1 MRISEWMDDY
11 RDDTVELRGP
21 VRGDLERMRA
31 LTHEKIGAAKPDR
44 RPKKKK
50 QIFGL
55 LLAAALTAAL
65 AGGAA
70 AVIYRLNASDYLGET
85 VLGHSAEPD
94 AAAQLDE
101 IGTTEFGL
109 EKDTQNETALPSVT
123 SNGITLTPL
132 AAIYDGHEFY
142 FRFRFVTPENLI
154 LPTLG
159 ENEFFQLSDG
169 GNAAGL
175 DFACQGAGWME
186 ENSVFTRVDDHTLE
200 YTGNY
205 TFTDCTA
212 LESVRIEGLWRQN
225 ADKGYTQ
232 VFAGE
237 WTLSLSGLKQ
247 KYLLFD
253 AEGKQFQLYVK
264 PVENNLVEDDWPGGN
279 VTMTLTSD
287 LELTPLGIYC
297 DYDEYPPELAG
308 GEDAVFRLRSF
319 GALCKIY
326 YTDGTEGEVPYDLSR
341 VKKVVVWDQLELFA
355 P

>member
-11 RDDTVELRGP
+11 RDDTIELHGP
-21 VRGDLERMRA
+21 VRVDLERVRA
-31 LTHEKIGAAKPDR
+31 LTHEKIGAVKPKQRPR
-44 RPKKKK
+44 RRER
-50 QIFGL
+50 FLGL

-70 AVIYRLNASDYLGET
+70 AVVHHLNASDYLSEA
-85 VLGHSAEPD
+85 VLGRPAEPD
-94 AAAQLDE
+94 AAARLDE

-109 EKDTQNETALPSVT
+109 EKDVQDEAALPSVT

-142 FRFRFVTPENLI
+142 IRFRFVTPENLI
-154 LPTLG
+154 LPELG
-159 ENEFFQLSDG
+159 ENVWFQLSDD

-175 DFACQGAGWME
+175 DFTYDGMGWVE
-186 ENSVFTRVDDHTLE
+186 GDSIFTRVDDHTLE

-212 LESVRIEGLWRQN
+212 LESVHLDGLWVQD

-232 VFAGE
+232 IFAGN
-237 WTLSLSGLKQ
+237 WTLPLSGLKREHI
-247 KYLLFD
+247 LFD
-253 AEGKQFQLYVK
+253 ADGKQFQLYVK
-264 PVENNLVEDDWPGGN
+264 PVKNNLAADDWPGGN
-279 VTMTLTSD
+279 VTMTLTGD

-297 DYDEYPPELAG
+297 DYDEYPPELAAYRN
-308 GEDAVFRLRSF
+308 EPYTLHSF
-319 GALCKIY
+319 GALCKVY
-326 YTDGTEGEVPYDLSR
+326 YTDSTEGEVPYDLSR
-341 VKKVVVWDQLELFA
+341 VEKVVVWDRLELFV

>member
-1 MRISEWMDDY
+1 MKISEWMDDY
-11 RDDTVELRGP
+11 RDDTVELRGQ
-21 VRGDLERMRA
+21 VRVDLERVRA

-44 RPKKKK
+44 RHRKRKR
-50 QIFGL
+50 FLGL

-70 AVIYRLNASDYLGET
+70 AVVHHLNASDYLGKT
-85 VLGHSAEPD
+85 VLGRLAEPD

-109 EKDTQNETALPSVT
+109 EKDTQSETVLPSVT
-123 SNGITLTPL
+123 SKGIALTPL

-142 FRFRFVTPENLI
+142 IRFRFVTPEDLI
-154 LPTLG
+154 LPELG
-159 ENEFFQLSDG
+159 EDEWFRLSDD

-175 DFACQGAGWME
+175 DFAYQGVGWAE
-186 ENSVFTRVDDHTLE
+186 GDSTFSRVDDHTLE

-212 LESVRIEGLWRQN
+212 LESVRLEGLWVQD
-225 ADKGYTQ
+225 ADQEYTQ
-232 VFAGE
+232 VFAGD

-247 KYLLFD
+247 EHILFD
-253 AEGKQFQLYVK
+253 AVGKQFQLYVK
-264 PVENNLVEDDWPGGN
+264 PVEDSWPGGD

-297 DYDEYPPELAG
+297 D
-308 GEDAVFRLRSF
+308 
-319 GALCKIY
+319 
-326 YTDGTEGEVPYDLSR
+326 
-341 VKKVVVWDQLELFA
+341 
-355 P
+355 